1 MTSYSLCSISDATC
15 EILAETKITA
25 DPGLIAKFIENE
37 RICLVILKHR
47 SRLAMIYMMERFLD
61 RLANS

>member
-1 MTSYSLCSISDATC
+1 MTSYSLCALSDATG

-47 SRLAMIYMMERFLD
+47 SRLAMIYMM
-61 RLANS
+61 